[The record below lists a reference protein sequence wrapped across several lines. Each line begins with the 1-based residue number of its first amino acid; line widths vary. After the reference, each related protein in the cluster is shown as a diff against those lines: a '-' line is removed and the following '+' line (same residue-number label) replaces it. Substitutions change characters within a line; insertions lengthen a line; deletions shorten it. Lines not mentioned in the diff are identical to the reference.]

1 MKMSDKG
8 QLVVPKEIR
17 EDENFEPSDKFIAI
31 SIRDGVIFKKIEIDL
46 EKEYDDLK
54 KRVRKRFEEE
64 EVSEDE
70 VDEVKTT
77 SVSSLEQSSADKA
90 VEWGREFAEEK
101 GITRKDVEEAI
112 EEYRK

>member
-54 KRVRKRFEEE
+54 KKE
-64 EVSEDE
+64 
-70 VDEVKTT
+70 
-77 SVSSLEQSSADKA
+77 
-90 VEWGREFAEEK
+90 
-101 GITRKDVEEAI
+101 
-112 EEYRK
+112 

>member
-1 MKMSDKG
+1 MKDTVVKMSEKG

-31 SIRDGVIFKKIEIDL
+31 PIKDGVIFKKIEIDL

-70 VDEVKTT
+70 VE
-77 SVSSLEQSSADKA
+77 KA
-90 VEWGREFAEEK
+90 VEWGREFSEEK
-101 GITRKDVEEAI
+101 GITREDVEKAI
-112 EEYRK
+112 AEYRKDSE